1 MYMHRL
7 YWNLFLYVILF
18 ISNSLKL
25 NQLAWFFFIFG
36 ERLQDTEKQG
46 AEADWIQK
54 TWNMVVQILPIPI
67 LATEDQLIKEL
78 INQG

>member
-1 MYMHRL
+1 MYLHRL
-7 YWNLFLYVILF
+7 YWNLFLYVIFF

-25 NQLAWFFFIFG
+25 NQLARFLIFG
-36 ERLQDTEKQG
+36 EHLQDTEKQW